1 MKYEIILAKGVEDF
15 LDSIPQKHARQIVKK
30 IDLLAQDPTQ
40 VPTVQL
46 SGFLHLK
53 RAKSGEYRIIF
64 QIVEDV
70 IEIHILRVG
79 KRNDDEVYKN
89 LDSL

>member
-1 MKYEIILAKGVEDF
+1 MYTIILAKGVEDF

-30 IDLLAQDPTQ
+30 INLLAENPEQ
-40 VPTVQL
+40 VPAVRL
-46 SGFLHLK
+46 SGFSHLK

-64 QIVEDV
+64 QIVEGV

-89 LDSL
+89 LDNL

>member
-1 MKYEIILAKGVEDF
+1 MYTIILAKGVTDF
-15 LDSIPQKHARQIVKK
+15 LDNIPKKHGRKIVAK

-46 SGFLHLK
+46 SGFPHLK

-89 LDSL
+89 LDNL

>member
-1 MKYEIILAKGVEDF
+1 MYSVILAKGVEDF
-15 LDSIPQKHARQIVKK
+15 LDSIPRKHARQIVAK

-40 VPTVQL
+40 VPTIQL
-46 SGFLHLK
+46 SGFPHLK

-64 QIVEDV
+64 QIIEDV
-70 IEIHILRVG
+70 IEIHILRIG

-89 LDSL
+89 IDRL

>member
-1 MKYEIILAKGVEDF
+1 MYTIILAKGVTDF
-15 LDSIPQKHARQIVKK
+15 LDNIPKKHARQIVGK
-30 IDLLAQDPTQ
+30 IDLLAKDPTQ
-40 VPTVQL
+40 LPTVQL
-46 SGFLHLK
+46 SGFPHLK

-89 LDSL
+89 LGNL

>member
-1 MKYEIILAKGVEDF
+1 M
-15 LDSIPQKHARQIVKK
+15 DSIPAKHARQIVAK
-30 IDLLAQDPTQ
+30 IDLLAQNPAL

-46 SGFLHLK
+46 SGFPHLK

-64 QIVEDV
+64 QIIDDV

-89 LDSL
+89 LGNL

>member
-1 MKYEIILAKGVEDF
+1 MYTIILAKGVTDF
-15 LDSIPQKHARQIVKK
+15 LDNIPKKHARQIVAK

-40 VPTVQL
+40 VPAVQL
-46 SGFLHLK
+46 SGFSHLK

-89 LDSL
+89 LGNL

>member
-1 MKYEIILAKGVEDF
+1 MYTVILAKGVAEF
-15 LDSIPQKHARQIVKK
+15 LDSIPAKHARQIVAK
-30 IDLLAQDPTQ
+30 IDLLAQNPTL

-46 SGFLHLK
+46 SGFPHLK

-64 QIVEDV
+64 QLVDDV

-89 LDSL
+89 LDIL

>member
-1 MKYEIILAKGVEDF
+1 M
-15 LDSIPQKHARQIVKK
+15 
-30 IDLLAQDPTQ
+30 
-40 VPTVQL
+40 QL
-46 SGFLHLK
+46 SGFPRLR

-89 LDSL
+89 LENL